1 MKTRIFPEMLEI
13 NRSGSPGLRRGIA
26 ALSFLM
32 IVLAPAAWAQKTW
45 IGASGDGG
53 VGDWVGENFNPGGLP
68 TTATSGTANNVQFDN
83 EHGPLVNAT
92 VTIRSGVAAKARQL
106 LVKNKKVATIELE
119 NNSSLTVND
128 GIIGVGG
135 GSTVQGDMSLAFIG
149 PETGLASIT
158 GTRLYLEGDNINAGT
173 SYMKALTLSGNL
185 NVNLT
190 TSYSG
195 VSGRASITVLD
206 GVNITTAGGAG
217 QFYIR
222 TGGKAAN
229 SNIYDNRI
237 SILGGSVA
245 ANLFVV
251 SSSVSGS
258 VGSGLLQM
266 GSAAQITRGAGAAGL
281 EVEVRNGGRFEAAG
295 AGLSSEAL
303 IDVQGGGTLAVGVTD
318 QVTGLRGG
326 AEIFTLSA
334 DATFAANSYVEFS
347 LFGSGAEGADHI
359 VIGETGS
366 FKNPDA
372 GAGAQLVLKLNG
384 GFAPAYG
391 ESWSLFTVD
400 ENSAGIT
407 GDFNFSQIDQNL
419 WDLSNF
425 NEAGN
430 WTVMAIPEPSAL
442 GLLAV
447 AGAIGVA
454 LARRKK

>member
-1 MKTRIFPEMLEI
+1 MKTRILPETSEI
-13 NRSGSPGLRRGIA
+13 TPSGNLGFRREIA
-26 ALSFLM
+26 VLSFLM
-32 IVLAPAAWAQKTW
+32 IVLAPSAWAQKTW
-45 IGASGDGG
+45 IGANEDGG
-53 VGDWVGENFNPGGLP
+53 DGDWVAENFNPATLP
-68 TTATSGTANNVQFDN
+68 NTGTTGSANSVLFDN
-83 EHGPLVNAT
+83 ESGLQDVNAT

-106 LVKNKKVATIELE
+106 IVKNNKLVTIEFE

-128 GIIGVGG
+128 QVIGVGG
-135 GSTVQGDMSLAFIG
+135 ASAVQGNMSLAFVG
-149 PETGLASIT
+149 PETGSASIT
-158 GTRLYLEGDNINAGT
+158 GTRFYLEGDNINAGT
-173 SYMKALTLSGNL
+173 AYTKALTLSGNL

-206 GVNITTAGGAG
+206 GVNITTAGTAG

-245 ANLFVV
+245 ANFFAV
-251 SSSVSGS
+251 S
-258 VGSGLLQM
+258 VGSAGSGLFQM
-266 GSAAQITRGAGAAGL
+266 GSAAQITRGAGAATL
-281 EVEVRNGGRFEAAG
+281 EVEVRSGGRFEAAG

-303 IDVQGGGTLAVGVTD
+303 IDMQGGGTLAMGITD
-318 QVTGLRGG
+318 QVTGSRGG
-326 AEIFTLSA
+326 AETFTLNA
-334 DATFAANSYVEFS
+334 DATFASNSYVEFS
-347 LFGSGAEGADHI
+347 LFDNGADHI
-359 VIGETGS
+359 IIGETGS
-366 FKNPDA
+366 FSNL
-372 GAGAQLVLKLNG
+372 GTGAQLVLKLNG

-391 ESWSLFTVD
+391 ESWSLFTID

-407 GDFNFSQIDQNL
+407 GNFNFSQIDQNL

-447 AGAIGVA
+447 AGTVGAA
-454 LARRKK
+454 LARRRKK